1 MDIEEFHSWIYDD
14 PRFPKRF
21 YAFADIPNI
30 TNSGNSQ
37 YATCNLCSYVTDE
50 QPFFTEEYMDK
61 IMDQLI
67 SHVFAK
73 HYFEAMNMVKKI
85 EALEIAKRP
94 GQRTLCLE
102 EQQEKKE

>member
-14 PRFPKRF
+14 HRFPKRF

-50 QPFFTEEYMDK
+50 QPFFTEE
-61 IMDQLI
+61 I
-67 SHVFAK
+67 SAGLN
-73 HYFEAMNMVKKI
+73 YTD
-85 EALEIAKRP
+85 
-94 GQRTLCLE
+94 GQKWIIIIRQYNPSIFLSS
-102 EQQEKKE
+102 